1 MRTRDFGPDC
11 PPKIVSRLINFHV
24 KTVHFL
30 IPTAENPYT
39 PNHI

>member
-11 PPKIVSRLINFHV
+11 PPKIVSGLINFHV
-24 KTVHFL
+24 KTVHF